1 MSLSVH
7 EPRSRGKSPGR
18 SRDRSR
24 SRDARAPSP
33 SHRSSRETTKKTT
46 KKYYESESESE
57 TDSDARYKKSS
68 RSYRTDSD
76 SDSRYKKSS
85 RGRKDGNDS
94 DSIYKKQSK
103 KDYSDEDSDE
113 KPKRS
118 SRRHREK
125 ERAKSD
131 SSSSSGSE
139 SDQPSSKHKKSKSK
153 YDASDSR
160 HRRTSSPDSHAL
172 TRRGEYVQTA
182 KPQYDRERVDGK
194 HPSYATP
201 GNYEH
206 ARPHDYTR
214 HLSTGGIEAPYA
226 VPGQYNWEYE
236 NPNGAVNQTR
246 HASFSQEQ
254 QRHISAPGGITAG
267 MGGYTQH
274 PQYPSQQVPQPY
286 VYAQPRPEAYRIHS
300 ATSNGSGQ
308 FQYADPSPE
317 INYLPKTD
325 ARKPSYTQS
334 ARPQFVEAKPHISTL
349 PSENA
354 SGLGSRMHRLSVS
367 GAAAGA
373 LALTAPGHNHSH
385 DTHGGLPPG
394 SPLLEAYHGTY
405 QSISPMPSPLMLP
418 SIADEGLSDLEPLS
432 PGYSSDDSRHRSQNQ
447 SRKPSGTIVSKR
459 VSFYDPEPDALALAT
474 ALKHSTPDSGPV
486 IRILPQLSDDHIL
499 ELRTEYKKHIKVGG
513 KGINLAKHIKLK
525 VTGNL
530 GKAAYAV
537 ALGRWESEAHWA
549 NFWYQSNSSRREL
562 LIESLM
568 GRTNSDIVKI
578 KDAFSDK
585 RYNDSLEKCMQ
596 TELKKDKFRNAVLL
610 ALEEKRQG
618 ENEKLDINLVRR
630 DAQELYKALMSKE
643 GGETAMID
651 IIVVRSDT
659 HLREVLRTFEAS
671 YRKNFAR
678 EMIQKSR
685 NLVVNVPDFLSFSLS
700 LVDFSGH
707 RTVRA
712 DSGNLKREQ
721 GETLAHILNGVLNRP
736 VRDALLLHQAINET
750 SKDRTELLVSRLV
763 RFHWEPKHLDK
774 VKQEYRRKYGNK
786 LERDIQ
792 DGTKG
797 DFGEFCLG
805 LCAGGGK

>member
-7 EPRSRGKSPGR
+7 DPRSRGKSPGR

-33 SHRSSRETTKKTT
+33 SYRSSRETSKKTS
-46 KKYYESESESE
+46 KEYYDSES
-57 TDSDARYKKSS
+57 DSNARHKKSS
-68 RSYRTDSD
+68 RSHRTDSD
-76 SDSRYKKSS
+76 SDSRYKRSS
-85 RGRKDGNDS
+85 RRHKDESDS
-94 DSIYKKQSK
+94 DSTYKKQSK
-103 KDYSDEDSDE
+103 KYYSDEDSDD

-125 ERAKSD
+125 ERDRSD
-131 SSSSSGSE
+131 SSSSSASE
-139 SDQPSSKHKKSKSK
+139 SDHRSSKHKQSKPK
-153 YDASDSR
+153 YNVPDAS
-160 HRRTSSPDSHAL
+160 HRRPSSPDSHAL
-172 TRRGEYVQTA
+172 AKRGEYVQTA

-194 HPSYATP
+194 HPSYAIP
-201 GNYEH
+201 GSYEH
-206 ARPHDYTR
+206 ARPQDYTR
-214 HLSTGGIEAPYA
+214 HLSAGSIEPSYA
-226 VPGQYNWEYE
+226 VPGQYNQEYE
-236 NPNGAVNQTR
+236 HPNGAMDQTR
-246 HASFSQEQ
+246 HASFPQEQ
-254 QRHISAPGGITAG
+254 HRQMSLTGGITAG
-267 MGGYTQH
+267 IGGYTQH
-274 PQYPSQQVPQPY
+274 PQYPPQQAPQQY
-286 VYAQPRPEAYRIHS
+286 AYAQPRPETHRIHS
-300 ATSNGSGQ
+300 ASSNGTGR
-308 FQYADPSPE
+308 FQYADPSPD

-334 ARPQFVEAKPHISTL
+334 ARPQFVEAKPHNSTL
-349 PSENA
+349 NTDNA
-354 SGLGSRMHRLSVS
+354 SSLGSRMHRLSVS
-367 GAAAGA
+367 AGAAGAAGA
-373 LALTAPGHNHSH
+373 LALTAPGHSHSY

-418 SIADEGLSDLEPLS
+418 SSMDEGLSDLEPLS
-432 PGYSSDDSRHRSQNQ
+432 PGYASDDSRRRFHYHN
-447 SRKPSGTIVSKR
+447 RKPSNTIVSKR
-459 VSFYDPEPDALALAT
+459 VSFYDPEPDALALAA
-474 ALKHSTPDSGPV
+474 ALKHSTPDSDPV
-486 IRILPQLSDDHIL
+486 IRILPQLSEDHIL

-513 KGINLAKHIKLK
+513 KGINIAKHIKLK

-596 TELKKDKFRNAVLL
+596 TELKKDKFRYAVLL

-618 ENEKLDINLVRR
+618 ENEKLDVNLVRR
-630 DAQELYKALMSKE
+630 DAQELYKALVSKE

-651 IIVVRSDT
+651 IIVVRSDA
-659 HLREVLRTFEAS
+659 HLREVLRTFEAT

-685 NLVVNVPDFLSFSLS
+685 NLV
-700 LVDFSGH
+700 
-707 RTVRA
+707 
-712 DSGNLKREQ
+712 

-763 RFHWEPKHLDK
+763 RFHWEPKHLEK

-786 LERDIQ
+786 LEHDIQ
-792 DGTKG
+792 EGTKG

-805 LCAGGGK
+805 LCGGGVK